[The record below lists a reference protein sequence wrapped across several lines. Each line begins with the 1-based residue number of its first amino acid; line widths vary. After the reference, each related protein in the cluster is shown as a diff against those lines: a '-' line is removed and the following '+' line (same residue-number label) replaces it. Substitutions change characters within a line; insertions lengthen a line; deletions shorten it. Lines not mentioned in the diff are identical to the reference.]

1 MAKKSRK
8 KESKNETK
16 SWGTKIL
23 GVLSGTALIVFC
35 ICLIL
40 AMVITI
46 LPSEVK
52 AQGKKTWGEAYE
64 EVLKQYSSDLK
75 AKLIYLDN
83 DNIPEVYVDLNN
95 GKVVLL
101 SYDLRVKTTS

>member
-23 GVLSGTALIVFC
+23 GVLSGTALIAFC

-40 AMVITI
+40 AMAGYN
-46 LPSEVK
+46 PSDESFNVSNSEKISNFMGGFCFSYPRFDLGIPVDK
-52 AQGKKTWGEAYE
+52 ASENHR
-64 EVLKQYSSDLK
+64 
-75 AKLIYLDN
+75 I
-83 DNIPEVYVDLNN
+83 
-95 GKVVLL
+95 
-101 SYDLRVKTTS
+101 

>member
-23 GVLSGTALIVFC
+23 GVLSGTALIAFC

-40 AMVITI
+40 AMAGYN
-46 LPSEVK
+46 PSDESFNVSNSEKISNFMGRFGSYSADFIVNSYGFAGFFFFFSYPRFDLGIPVDK
-52 AQGKKTWGEAYE
+52 ASENHR
-64 EVLKQYSSDLK
+64 
-75 AKLIYLDN
+75 I
-83 DNIPEVYVDLNN
+83 
-95 GKVVLL
+95 
-101 SYDLRVKTTS
+101 

>member
-23 GVLSGTALIVFC
+23 GVLSGTALIAFC

-40 AMVITI
+40 AMAGYN
-46 LPSEVK
+46 PSDESFNVSNSEKISNFMGRFGSQLWLGGFCFSYPRFDLGIPVDK
-52 AQGKKTWGEAYE
+52 ASENHR
-64 EVLKQYSSDLK
+64 
-75 AKLIYLDN
+75 I
-83 DNIPEVYVDLNN
+83 
-95 GKVVLL
+95 
-101 SYDLRVKTTS
+101 